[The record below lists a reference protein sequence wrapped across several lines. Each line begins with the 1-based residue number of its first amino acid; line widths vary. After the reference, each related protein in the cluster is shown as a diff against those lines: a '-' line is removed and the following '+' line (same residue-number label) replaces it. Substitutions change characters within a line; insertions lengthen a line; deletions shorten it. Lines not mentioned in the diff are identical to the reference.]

1 MSCECITFSTDLNLA
16 NSVLQSMYDN
26 AKLKACS
33 SWSILLAV
41 AVVYILNTLSFLLYD
56 LMSWAI
62 FLFLYFI

>member
-1 MSCECITFSTDLNLA
+1 MGCECITFSTDVNQA
-16 NSVLQSMYDN
+16 NSILQSVDDN

-41 AVVYILNTLSFLLYD
+41 AVACILNTLSFLLYD